1 MKIAFLGYDESRTC
15 LIDAL
20 RAAGHAVTHIAD
32 RIDDLSAYEVAI
44 SFGYRHILA
53 PDVLATA
60 PRPVLNLHIAY
71 LPYNRG
77 AHPNF
82 WSHIENTPSGVTIH
96 EMDAGIDTGPIV
108 AQRFVNFDAGE
119 TTFAETHARLLRE
132 AERLF
137 LDNCDALL
145 AGSYTAKPQRG
156 RGTAHRSAQLPPDID
171 WDGNIEETLASL
183 DSQSSLERDLALVDE
198 IERVRSRNN
207 VNWMD
212 LLRIGLKHA
221 PAETKAVLRRINKD
235 DNTISELFRKLGQ

>member
-1 MKIAFLGYDESRTC
+1 MQIAFLGYDRSHTL

-20 RAAGHAVTHIAD
+20 SEAGHDIAQMEGPVE
-32 RIDDLSAYEVAI
+32 DLSAYDLVI
-44 SFGYRHILA
+44 SFGYRHIL
-53 PDVLATA
+53 PEEVLATA
-60 PRPVLNLHIAY
+60 RRPALNLHIAY

-82 WSHIENTPSGVTIH
+82 WAHVENTPSGVTIH
-96 EMDAGIDTGPIV
+96 EIDTGIDTGPIV
-108 AQRFVNFDAGE
+108 AQRFVNFEAEE
-119 TTFAETHARLLRE
+119 TTFAKTHARLLRE

-137 LDNCDALL
+137 LDTMEDLL
-145 AGSYTAKPQRG
+145 AGNYTAKPQRG
-156 RGTAHRSAQLPPDID
+156 RGTVHSSAQLPPDVD
-171 WDGNIEETLASL
+171 WDADIEDTLAGL
-183 DSQSSLERDLALVDE
+183 ESQSSLERDLALVDE